1 MQHPAMNLR
10 VILITGANGGLG
22 QAIARDFLR
31 ESPANIVWLGVR
43 SKRELA
49 DKLALEN
56 PDHCFCVSLDVT
68 SPESWKSA
76 VEEILGRHQRLDVL
90 VNNAGSHEDSL
101 LATMPTDSWR
111 RILATNL
118 DGVFHGCQAV
128 LPTMIGQRAGRIVNV
143 ASLSALLAPAGQ
155 ANYAVAKAGV
165 VALTQSLAKEVAR
178 IGITVN
184 AVCPGFVE
192 TEALAHLAGEE
203 RKAAQMKIPMRRFGR
218 PEEVAA
224 VVRFLAGAEASY
236 VTGSVLKVD
245 GGIL

>member
-1 MQHPAMNLR
+1 MSPR

-22 QAIARDFLR
+22 QAIARAFLQ
-31 ESPANIVWLGVR
+31 ESAANLVWLGVR
-43 SKRELA
+43 TRRELA
-49 DKLALEN
+49 DKLAREN
-56 PDHCFCVSLDVT
+56 PDRCFCVVLDAAA
-68 SPESWKSA
+68 PESWKQA
-76 VEEILGRHQRLDVL
+76 VQEILTRHSRLDVL

-101 LATMPTDSWR
+101 LATMPPESWR
-111 RILATNL
+111 RVLATNL
-118 DGVFHGCQAV
+118 DGVLHGCQSV
-128 LPTMIGQRAGRIVNV
+128 LPAMIGQRAGRIVNLS
-143 ASLSALLAPAGQ
+143 SLSALLAPAGQ
-155 ANYAVAKAGV
+155 ANYAAAKAGV

-203 RKAAQMKIPMRRFGR
+203 RKAAQMRIPMRRFGR

-224 VVRFLAGAEASY
+224 TVRFLACPEASY
-236 VTGSVLKVD
+236 ITGSVIKVD